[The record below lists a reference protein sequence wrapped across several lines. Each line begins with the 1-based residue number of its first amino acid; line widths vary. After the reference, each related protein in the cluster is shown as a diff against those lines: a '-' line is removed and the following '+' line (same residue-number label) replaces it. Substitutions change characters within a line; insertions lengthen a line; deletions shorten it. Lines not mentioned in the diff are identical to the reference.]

1 MIKDKHLFASPF
13 SCHGVVPNA
22 LPTEMAIH
30 HNVVRYEHYQFL
42 KYAAPCRLANQILP
56 ERLLVCLH
64 GGVRAG
70 QGVWRGTR
78 VTLGYVAFA
87 PFNLIPLVN
96 GLS

>member
-1 MIKDKHLFASPF
+1 MHCPLGF
-13 SCHGVVPNA
+13 
-22 LPTEMAIH
+22 AIH
-30 HNVVRYEHYQFL
+30 HNVVRHKHYQFL
-42 KYAAPCRLANQILP
+42 KNTASCRLANQILP

-78 VTLGYVAFA
+78 VTLGYVALTTFY
-87 PFNLIPLVN
+87 LIPLVN

>member
-1 MIKDKHLFASPF
+1 MLCPLRF
-13 SCHGVVPNA
+13 
-22 LPTEMAIH
+22 AIH

-78 VTLGYVAFA
+78 VTFGYVAFT